1 MSRVAIYARVS
12 TEDRGQDPEN
22 QLAQLR
28 AWCAAAGH
36 EIVGEYVDHA
46 SGGKDASK
54 RPRFAAMLADA
65 HRRQFDVV
73 LCWALDRLSR
83 EGMVPT
89 IGHLQRLAAAGVAFH
104 SYTEPMLSTDNEMVR
119 DIVLAV
125 MASLAKVERQRIS
138 ERTKAG
144 LARVRAKGTRLGRP
158 ALGEKVQAKIAALAH
173 DNPAMSAY
181 AIAKAI
187 GCAVKTAAKYASA
200 GGQDGRQLDPGSKR
214 PSQRERV

>member
-36 EIVGEYVDHA
+36 EIVTEYIDHA
-46 SGGKDASK
+46 SGGKGADR
-54 RPRFAAMLADA
+54 RPRFAAMLEAA
-65 HRRQFDVV
+65 HRRQFDTV

-89 IGHLQRLAAAGVAFH
+89 IGHLQRLAAAGVTFH
-104 SYTEPMLSTDNEMVR
+104 SYTEPLLSTDSEIVR

-125 MASLAKVERQRIS
+125 MASLAKMERQKIS

-144 LARVRAKGTRLGRP
+144 LERARAKGKRLGRAP
-158 ALGEKVQAKIAALAH
+158 FSATSRDKLRMALDAGMTWHAA
-173 DNPAMSAY
+173 
-181 AIAKAI
+181 
-187 GCAVKTAAKYASA
+187 
-200 GGQDGRQLDPGSKR
+200 
-214 PSQRERV
+214 

>member
-12 TEDRGQDPEN
+12 LDDGRQEAEN

-28 AWCAAAGH
+28 VWCANSGH
-36 EIVGEYVDHA
+36 SILAEYVDRV
-46 SGGKDASK
+46 SGGKSANK
-54 RPRFAAMLADA
+54 RPQFAAMLDAA
-65 HRRQFDVV
+65 HRRQFDVL
-73 LCWALDRLSR
+73 LCWALDRFSR

-104 SYTEPMLSTDNEMVR
+104 SYTEPALSTDNEMVR

-125 MASLAKVERQRIS
+125 MSSLAKVERQKIS
-138 ERTKAG
+138 DRTKAG

-158 ALGEKVQAKIAALAH
+158 AIGDKVRERIAALVR

-181 AIAKAI
+181 AIGKAV
-187 GCAVKTAAKYASA
+187 GCDIKTAAKYAA
-200 GGQDGRQLDPGSKR
+200 AARKDRQAA
-214 PSQRERV
+214 

>member
-28 AWCAAAGH
+28 AWCASAGH
-36 EIVGEYVDHA
+36 KIAAEYVDHA
-46 SGGKDASK
+46 SGAKGEAK
-54 RPRFAAMLADA
+54 RPRFAAMLDDA

-83 EGMVPT
+83 EGMVAT
-89 IGHLQRLAAAGVAFH
+89 VGYLQRLAAAGVAFH
-104 SYTEPMLSTDNEMVR
+104 SYSEPALCSENEMVR

-125 MASLAKVERQRIS
+125 MSSLAKVERARIS

-144 LARVRAKGTRLGRP
+144 LARTRAAGGRLGRP
-158 ALGEKVQAKIAALAH
+158 TLADKVRQQIV
-173 DNPAMSAY
+173 AMVFVEPRVTAY
-181 AIAKAI
+181 AVSKRLKIDPK
-187 GCAVKTAAKYASA
+187 SA
-200 GGQDGRQLDPGSKR
+200 GKYMKEARQAA
-214 PSQRERV
+214 

>member
-12 TEDRGQDPEN
+12 LDDGRQHADN
-22 QLAQLR
+22 QLSQLR
-28 AWCAAAGH
+28 VWCAAAGH
-36 EIVGEYVDHA
+36 EIVAEYIDYA
-46 SGGKDASK
+46 SGGKGADK
-54 RPRFAAMLADA
+54 RRQFAAMLDAA

-89 IGHLQRLAAAGVAFH
+89 IGYLQRLATAGVAFH

-144 LARVRAKGTRLGRP
+144 LARVRGKGTRLGRP
-158 ALGEKVQAKIAALAH
+158 ALGDKVRARIAALARERP
-173 DNPAMSAY
+173 DMTPY
-181 AIAKAI
+181 AIAKAV
-187 GCAVKTAAKYASA
+187 GCDVKTAAKYTGIAR
-200 GGQDGRQLDPGSKR
+200 G
-214 PSQRERV
+214 ERRAA

>member
-1 MSRVAIYARVS
+1 VSRVAIYARVS

-28 AWCAAAGH
+28 AWCASAGH
-36 EIVGEYVDHA
+36 TIIAEYVDHA

-54 RPRFAAMLADA
+54 RPRFAAMLDAA

-89 IGHLQRLAAAGVAFH
+89 IGHLQRFAAAGVAFH
-104 SYTEPMLSTDNEMVR
+104 SYSEPMLSTDNEMVR

-138 ERTKAG
+138 DRTKAG
-144 LARVRAKGTRLGRP
+144 LARVRAKGQRLGRP
-158 ALGEKVQAKIAALAH
+158 ALADKVRERIAALVRAE
-173 DNPAMSAY
+173 PSMSAY
-181 AIAKAI
+181 AIGRRLGI
-187 GCAVKTAAKYASA
+187 DVKTAAKYAGIARS
-200 GGQDGRQLDPGSKR
+200 
-214 PSQRERV
+214 ERRVA

>member
-12 TEDRGQDPEN
+12 LDDGRQDAEN

-28 AWCAAAGH
+28 AWCVAAGH
-36 EIVGEYVDHA
+36 EIVTEYVDHA
-46 SGGKDASK
+46 SGGKGADK
-54 RPRFAAMLADA
+54 RPRFAAMLEAA

-83 EGMVPT
+83 EGMVAT
-89 IGHLQRLAAAGVAFH
+89 VGYLQRLASAGVAFH
-104 SYTEPMLSTDNEMVR
+104 SYSEPALCSENEMVR

-125 MASLAKVERQRIS
+125 MSSLAKVERARIS

-158 ALGEKVQAKIAALAH
+158 ALAGEVRERIVALMLAE
-173 DNPAMSAY
+173 PGMSAY
-181 AIAKAI
+181 AVGKRLGVDI
-187 GCAVKTAAKYASA
+187 KTAAKYASA
-200 GGQDGRQLDPGSKR
+200 AAP
-214 PSQRERV
+214 

>member
-36 EIVGEYVDHA
+36 EIVAEYVDHA

-158 ALGEKVQAKIAALAH
+158 ALGGKAQGKIAALARE
-173 DNPAMSAY
+173 NPGMTAY
-181 AIAKAI
+181 AIAKAV
-187 GCAVKTAAKYASA
+187 GCDVKTAAKYASA
-200 GGQDGRQLDPGSKR
+200 TRS
-214 PSQRERV
+214 ERRAA